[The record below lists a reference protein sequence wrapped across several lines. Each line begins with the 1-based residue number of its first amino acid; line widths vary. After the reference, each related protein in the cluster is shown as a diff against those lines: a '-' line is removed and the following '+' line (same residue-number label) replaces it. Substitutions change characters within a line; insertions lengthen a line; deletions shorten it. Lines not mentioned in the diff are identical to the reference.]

1 MIYLQ
6 FNHLVEPLMGF
17 FKQEFVRPKIG
28 AVDCSAAEIALMA
41 EEAEKYCRDICFLYG
56 CLQKYSFSRYPSED
70 KEVAVMASESVELKR
85 IIKVIFIIYFIIQV
99 LS

>member
-6 FNHLVEPLMGF
+6 FNHHVQPLMGF

-28 AVDCSAAEIALMA
+28 AVDSSKEEIALMA
-41 EEAEKYCRDICFLYG
+41 EEAEKYCGDICFLYG
-56 CLQKYSFSRYPSED
+56 WLKQYSCSRYPSED
-70 KEVAVMASESVELKR
+70 KEVAVMASECIELKR
-85 IIKVIFIIYFIIQV
+85 IIRVIFIIYFIFQV